1 MNPENRRHSKCDIE
15 AVIQRFCKE
24 RIQSLTAKMQYSAY
38 RNDDSLEYLYL
49 NSGKSADVFFHKL
62 SKMPEYDQF
71 GLLTLIIMCM
81 SPDTVECERGFSNMN
96 LTKDKIST
104 SLAQANLDARLT
116 VFNDKRTLATFP
128 WTSLN
133 IS

>member
-1 MNPENRRHSKCDIE
+1 
-15 AVIQRFCKE
+15 
-24 RIQSLTAKMQYSAY
+24 
-38 RNDDSLEYLYL
+38 
-49 NSGKSADVFFHKL
+49 
-62 SKMPEYDQF
+62 MPEYDQF
-71 GLLTLIIMCM
+71 GLLALIIMCM